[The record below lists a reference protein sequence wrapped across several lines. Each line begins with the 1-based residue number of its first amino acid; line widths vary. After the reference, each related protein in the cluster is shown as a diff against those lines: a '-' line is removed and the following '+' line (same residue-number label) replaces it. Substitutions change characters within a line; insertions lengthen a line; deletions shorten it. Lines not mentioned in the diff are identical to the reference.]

1 MKKRILVMG
10 ASVIFLTFFCIYLI
24 WSKAMLAPDEPV
36 VSVRG
41 GIYDKEFMLE
51 LSTTWGNEIYYTTD
65 GSIPTY
71 QSLKYEEP
79 IKIIDR
85 SGEENVYRNIRNV
98 VDNWLE
104 YDPISDPVEK
114 GTVIRA
120 ISVSK
125 WGNSSDII
133 TETYFIGQNDLAEE
147 ESCTLSIV
155 ADPEE
160 LFGEEGIYVTGNQ
173 YDEWYLSGG
182 TQITEEIL
190 PNYYKKIEIAGNIEV
205 FKGKRGVL
213 NQPSGIRIRGG
224 GSRGGELKY
233 FNIFSRDEY
242 SGSNVFDTALYGRTR
257 THSVM
262 LRPLSIYVAMAD
274 ILSDRGV
281 STQKSLRVRVFLNGE
296 FWYDAYMLERYD
308 QTYFQEYYG
317 IKDTATIIDRMDI
330 ECKEY
335 ETRAEFERL
344 IEWVSNADFTDSAQW
359 DILEEKIDV
368 QSYIDYMAA
377 NIYLCNMDF
386 WVDHNY
392 RRWFSESRGNAPF
405 EDGRMRWAIYDL
417 DVTGPADNNTFLE
430 DMYGNMPVNQNP
442 FYSAFY
448 VNEAYRKRFVQ
459 SFMDMANN
467 NFSPDNMEPILE
479 KYGMDLSWND
489 SFFLKRYDY
498 ITTYLAE
505 EFKLSGTLEK
515 VKISINDADSG
526 MVIINTST
534 IKFFEGGWEGKYYT
548 DYPITITAKA
558 NEGYRFV
565 GWEGDIEQT
574 GEVIEASVE
583 GGLVLRAVFEKR

>member
-224 GSRGGELKY
+224 GSRGGESKY

-242 SGSNVFDTALYGRTR
+242 SGSNVFEIGRA
-257 THSVM
+257 HV
-262 LRPLSIYVAMAD
+262 
-274 ILSDRGV
+274 
-281 STQKSLRVRVFLNGE
+281 
-296 FWYDAYMLERYD
+296 
-308 QTYFQEYYG
+308 
-317 IKDTATIIDRMDI
+317 
-330 ECKEY
+330 
-335 ETRAEFERL
+335 
-344 IEWVSNADFTDSAQW
+344 
-359 DILEEKIDV
+359 
-368 QSYIDYMAA
+368 
-377 NIYLCNMDF
+377 
-386 WVDHNY
+386 
-392 RRWFSESRGNAPF
+392 
-405 EDGRMRWAIYDL
+405 
-417 DVTGPADNNTFLE
+417 
-430 DMYGNMPVNQNP
+430 
-442 FYSAFY
+442 
-448 VNEAYRKRFVQ
+448 
-459 SFMDMANN
+459 
-467 NFSPDNMEPILE
+467 
-479 KYGMDLSWND
+479 
-489 SFFLKRYDY
+489 
-498 ITTYLAE
+498 
-505 EFKLSGTLEK
+505 
-515 VKISINDADSG
+515 
-526 MVIINTST
+526 
-534 IKFFEGGWEGKYYT
+534 
-548 DYPITITAKA
+548 
-558 NEGYRFV
+558 
-565 GWEGDIEQT
+565 
-574 GEVIEASVE
+574 
-583 GGLVLRAVFEKR
+583 